1 MYSMVV
7 LMALSGS
14 ATAPAWHGGHG
25 DCYGV
30 HGGCVGGFYN
40 GCYGR
45 YDCWGGATM
54 GVSCYGWYAS
64 YLSDCFDVYV
74 GACYGCFGVSPYTP
88 RSRPRAEPIGPPRR
102 PTDARTGKA
111 PALIVVS
118 LPADAR
124 LTIEDMP
131 TESISDLRTFRSP
144 LLEPDRSY
152 TYTLK
157 AESFRNGLPVNA
169 SKQITVRAGRETRVT
184 LDFAAS
190 GVMAV
195 E

>member
-54 GVSCYGWYAS
+54 GIS
-64 YLSDCFDVYV
+64 
-74 GACYGCFGVSPYTP
+74 CYGCFGVSPYTP

-102 PTDARTGKA
+102 PTEARTGKA

-124 LTIEDMP
+124 LTIEDTP
-131 TESISDLRTFRSP
+131 TESMSDRRIFRSP

-157 AESFRNGLPVNA
+157 AESFRNGLPVSA
-169 SKQITVRAGRETRVT
+169 SKQITVRAGRESRVT
-184 LDFAAS
+184 LDFAAN
-190 GVMAV
+190 GVVAI